1 MNREQLANSAINKIR
16 RNRFDWADWNCA
28 IASARVAKTYC
39 GIDYSERYFSECK
52 GMLSALRI
60 VKNAGGLDNLISSS
74 GLKEITAEDSQ
85 IGDFA
90 LGEINLKN
98 KSIPHRQSLGIAC
111 GDGTAIFPSM
121 FGYFYLD
128 LINCVKIWEVKN
140 YE

>member
-60 VKNAGGLDNLISSS
+60 VKNAGGLDNLIIRTEGNHCRGFSNRRFRIGRNQS
-74 GLKEITAEDSQ
+74 EEQIDSASAKPRYRLWRRDGNFSFDVRLLLPRFDQ
-85 IGDFA
+85 LRKN
-90 LGEINLKN
+90 LGGQKL
-98 KSIPHRQSLGIAC
+98 
-111 GDGTAIFPSM
+111 
-121 FGYFYLD
+121 
-128 LINCVKIWEVKN
+128 
-140 YE
+140 